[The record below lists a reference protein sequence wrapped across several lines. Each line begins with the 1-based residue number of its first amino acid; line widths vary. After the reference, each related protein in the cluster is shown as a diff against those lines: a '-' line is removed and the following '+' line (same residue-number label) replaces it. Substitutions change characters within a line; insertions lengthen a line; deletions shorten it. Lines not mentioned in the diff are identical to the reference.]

1 MRLLLFIIL
10 FLAIPPCLGYTQIE
24 PILILEDLE
33 YPLTIPNYEVVKYF
47 PDGKK
52 ILATTGP
59 LVILWDAIRGDR
71 LLYFEEHMRGENP
84 GAIYDGEFSRDG
96 KLIATA
102 GATFHAIVWEAET
115 GKIVQTFSEPTPYP
129 YIPFY
134 AVAISPNNKN
144 ILTAGENIS
153 MKLWDMETG
162 NIVDDTK
169 LHGVRN
175 ITWFPDGERVL
186 ISIQTE
192 SAIYSLKTKEI
203 LFRAVG
209 AGTLSSDSKE
219 LWTLRRPDGEKR
231 GKYAVHTYNL
241 DKNELIHVDPTFT
254 SEGGIISLSP
264 NGKRVMIGKSEA
276 SVEPTRI
283 VDVETGSVLR
293 TFILPSSIEDKET
306 DYLQFSPDGNR
317 VAIAIGDRILI
328 YDVSDLGAA
337 VQCGQ
342 LH

>member
-10 FLAIPPCLGYTQIE
+10 FLAIHPCLGYTQIE
-24 PILILEDLE
+24 PILILEDE
-33 YPLTIPNYEVVKYF
+33 NYSIYDFSVVRYS

-52 ILATTGP
+52 ILAAAGG
-59 LVILWDAIRGDR
+59 LSILWDADTGER
-71 LLYFEEHMRGENP
+71 LFYFDEHMRGENP

-134 AVAISPNNKN
+134 AVAISPDNKN

-175 ITWFPDGERVL
+175 ITWFPDGERV
-186 ISIQTE
+186 IAYASTY
-192 SAIYSLKTKEI
+192 SKIYSLKTKGI
-203 LFRAVG
+203 LLSVPG
-209 AGTLSSDSKE
+209 SSTLSNDGKE
-219 LWTLRRPDGEKR
+219 LRVIKWWVDGMDVSNQLELWDTDTYELIRKESPFTRTMGEK
-231 GKYAVHTYNL
+231 
-241 DKNELIHVDPTFT
+241 
-254 SEGGIISLSP
+254 ISVSP
-264 NGKRVMIGKSEA
+264 NGKRILIGKSEESA
-276 SVEPTRI
+276 NPIRI

-293 TFILPSSIEDKET
+293 TLTLPSSIENKET

-337 VQCGQ
+337 VQCGR